1 MANVKGSVLRSRV
14 DFVEKKFGRERL
26 DLVLG
31 ILPEEDRHT
40 LERGLLPAQWY
51 PFALGERLEKAILQ
65 VLGEDGRS
73 TFMELGRRSAIYN
86 LAGVHQV
93 FVRAGDPHHLL
104 SRAPS
109 IYRLYYDTGSRTYEK
124 TGEHACRLV
133 TSDSEVFSEG
143 DCLTVMGWHERAVEM
158 CDGRDVAIDHPR
170 CRARGDA
177 VCEYL
182 ISWNLET
189 SKGDT

>member
-14 DFVEKKFGRERL
+14 DFVEKKFGHERL

-31 ILPEEDRHT
+31 ILSEEDRHT
-40 LERGLLPAQWY
+40 LKRGLLPAQWY

-65 VLGEDGRS
+65 VLGEEGRS
-73 TFMELGRRSAIYN
+73 IFMELGRRSAMYN
-86 LAGVHQV
+86 LGGVHQV
-93 FVRAGDPHHLL
+93 FVRAGEPHHLL
-104 SRAPS
+104 SRAPA
-109 IYRLYYDTGSRTYEK
+109 IYKLYYDSGTRTYEK
-124 TGEHACRLV
+124 TGEDACRLV
-133 TSDSEVFSEG
+133 TSGTEDFSEG
-143 DCLTVMGWHERAVEM
+143 DCLTVMGWHERAVEI
-158 CDGRDVAIDHPR
+158 CGGRNVVIDHSR

-189 SKGDT
+189 TPGDA

>member
-14 DFVEKKFGRERL
+14 DYVENQFGRQRL
-26 DLVLG
+26 DQVLAL
-31 ILPEEDRHT
+31 LPEEDRHT
-40 LERGLLPAQWY
+40 FKSGLLPAQWY
-51 PFALGERLEKAILQ
+51 PFALGERLETAILQ
-65 VLGEDGRS
+65 SLGEEGRS
-73 TFMELGRRSAIYN
+73 TFTDLGRQSATYN
-86 LAGVHQV
+86 LGGVHKV

-104 SRAPS
+104 SRAPA
-109 IYRLYYDTGSRTYEK
+109 IYKLYYDTGSRTYEK
-124 TGEHACRLV
+124 TGENACRLV
-133 TSDSEVFSEG
+133 TSDAEVTSVG
-143 DCLTVMGWHERAVEM
+143 DCLTVMGWHQRAVEM
-158 CDGRDVAIDHPR
+158 CDGRDVVTEHPR

>member
-14 DFVEKKFGRERL
+14 DFVEKKFGREQL
-26 DLVLG
+26 DQVLG
-31 ILPEEDRHT
+31 SFSKKDRYT

-65 VLGEDGRS
+65 VLGEEGRS
-73 TFMELGRRSAIYN
+73 IFMELGRRSATYN

-104 SRAPS
+104 SRAPA
-109 IYRLYYDTGSRTYEK
+109 IYQLYYDTGSRTYEK
-124 TGEHACRLV
+124 TGENSCRLI
-133 TSDSEVFSEG
+133 TSNSEAFSDG

-158 CDGRDVAIDHPR
+158 CAGRDVSIQHPR

-182 ISWNLET
+182 ISWNLE
-189 SKGDT
+189 SIEGDT